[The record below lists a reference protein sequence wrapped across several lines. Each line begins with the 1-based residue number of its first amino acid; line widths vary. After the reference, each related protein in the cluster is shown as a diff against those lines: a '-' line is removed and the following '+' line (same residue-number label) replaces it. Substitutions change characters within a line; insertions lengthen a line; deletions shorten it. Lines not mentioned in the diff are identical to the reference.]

1 MAEDALKTSQAALWI
16 QPDGPNTE
24 KFFLGCHDLD
34 DISAPEGGTE
44 LIRKFKPDGT
54 GWDVTTTKKA
64 PPDPVTTTITTLLF
78 KQRDWIEKIRNCP
91 FVLYILFRECGRAD
105 VFNNFVR
112 GLILQSARL
121 TSRTYGQLVRREED
135 LEATVAAELE
145 AKPPLLQVVDL
156 TVERVPIVEV
166 QALNDVFIAEES
178 LCYGPCGATQDP
190 GDIAYVVADST
201 GAATPNSYRSADEGL
216 TWTILATDPAFGN
229 FHIMSGVKVQLDR
242 NTTRI
247 IVSREGLGGALQGQ
261 TAYTD
266 NNGASWTVVNIGGA
280 AAQHGCVYGGGM
292 WVQDQYIWLASSLGY
307 IYRSADYG
315 ETWVA
320 MSPGTLTV
328 QNLNAIHFCDNMN
341 GMAVGLTGVVLKT
354 VDGGLTWA
362 AMTVP
367 AVQTNFTVFMLD
379 AKRAWVGNGAGGL
392 WYTTD
397 GGVTWT
403 QRTGWT
409 GSGAG
414 MVRGLSFLNELVGLM
429 AVNSAGVVGSV
440 LRTIDGGHE
449 WQVLTTPTN
458 SGLNAIVAAREDLA
472 YAVGEANGGTAV
484 VLKIR
489 AS

>member
-54 GWDVTTTKKA
+54 GWEVTTTKKA
-64 PPDPVTTTITTLLF
+64 PPDPVTTTVTTLLF
-78 KQRDWIEKIRNCP
+78 KQRDWIEKIKNCP

-112 GLILQSARL
+112 GLILQSARI
-121 TSRTYGQLVRREED
+121 SGRTYGQAVRREED
-135 LEATVAAELE
+135 LESTVAAEIE
-145 AKPPLLQVVDL
+145 AKPPMLNALDL
-156 TVERVPIVEV
+156 TVERIPSVEV
-166 QALNDVFIAEES
+166 QALNDVAYNRQAR
-178 LCYGPCGATQDP
+178 CYGPCGATLDP
-190 GDIAYVVADST
+190 GDQAYVFADSS
-201 GAATPNSYRSADEGL
+201 GAATPNSYYSNDEGQ
-216 TWTILATDPAFGN
+216 TWTIFPTDPAFGN
-229 FHIMSGVKVQLDR
+229 FHIMAGVRAQMDR
-242 NTTRI
+242 NTIRI
-247 IVSREGLGGALQGQ
+247 IVGREGLGGALQGQ
-261 TAYTD
+261 MAYTD
-266 NNGASWTVVNIGGA
+266 NFGTAWTIANVGGA
-280 AAQHGCVYGGGM
+280 GAQHGPVYGGGL
-292 WVQDQYIWLASSLGY
+292 WVQDQYLWLASSLGY
-307 IYRSADYG
+307 IYVSRDYG

-341 GMAVGLTGVVLKT
+341 GMAVGLTGVCLKT

-367 AVQTNFTVFMLD
+367 AVQTSYTVQMID
-379 AKRAWVGNGAGGL
+379 AKRAWVGQGAGGL
-392 WYTTD
+392 WYTAD

-414 MVRGLSFLNELVGLM
+414 SVRSLSFLNELIGFM
-429 AVNSAGVVGSV
+429 AYNTAGVVGSV

-458 SGLNAIVAAREDLA
+458 SGLNQIAAIREDLA
-472 YAVGEANGGTAV
+472 YAVGEPNGGTAV
-484 VLKIR
+484 FLKIR